1 MVWRFKE
8 DPQEVPSV
16 TVVGNIYIYEA
27 GKTPS
32 TPLPCFPSRFFSCF
46 QKETMPYLSPPSTSS
61 QNTLYQLRCPP
72 HTFPPTDSAHKART
86 RYRGVKAVASDVL
99 FPSAGSL
106 ATPSPARAA
115 HTFSQQRA
123 VTHRVCKVS
132 PSGHVVVRTV

>member
-1 MVWRFKE
+1 MLWRFKE

-16 TVVGNIYIYEA
+16 TVVGNICIYEA

-32 TPLPCFPSRFFSCF
+32 TPLPCFSSRFFHVFKRRRCLIY
-46 QKETMPYLSPPSTSS
+46 PPPSTSS
-61 QNTLYQLRCPP
+61 PNTFYQLRCPP
-72 HTFPPTDSAHKART
+72 HTFPPTDSAHRART
-86 RYRGVKAVASDVL
+86 RYRGVKAVALNVL

-123 VTHRVCKVS
+123 VTHRLSKVS
-132 PSGHVVVRTV
+132 L